1 MPSPVNIDL
10 LIHTRVVDRHPGE
23 RSNTYLTIIED
34 TRQQIDKHKIE
45 NAQLQSLGIKILRSK
60 LPVGDYANM
69 KDLSR
74 VIDSKKDLQEC
85 VGNICGKEHK
95 RFRKECQLAQEHG
108 ITLIIL
114 VEHGWGVKSIDDV
127 ALWRNPRIDVWEKKI
142 KSMQRKGLPTAGM
155 RPPTSGETLSKAM
168 KTMQDKYGVI
178 FMFCSRG
185 DAGKKIVEILGGD

>member
-1 MPSPVNIDL
+1 
-10 LIHTRVVDRHPGE
+10 
-23 RSNTYLTIIED
+23 LTIIED

-45 NAQLQSLGIKILRSK
+45 NAQLEKLGIKILRSK

-69 KDLSR
+69 KNLSI

-85 VGNICGKEHK
+85 VGNICGKEHD
-95 RFRKECQLAQEHG
+95 RFRRECQLAQDNG
-108 ITLIIL
+108 IKLIVL

-127 ALWRNPRIDVWEKKI
+127 ALWHNPRINAWNRSVKA
-142 KSMQRKGLPTAGM
+142 MQRKCQSTAGM

-168 KTMQDKYGVI
+168 KTMQDKYGVE

-185 DAGKKIVEILGGD
+185 DAGKRIVDILGGE